1 MTVRDDETTC
11 DGDEISNYADVPF
24 PSELLIP
31 RSEWDQKFKEL
42 EKQHATLFGHK
53 REVIAGGH

>member
-31 RSEWDQKFKEL
+31 RSEWDEKFKEL
-42 EKQHATLFGHK
+42 EKQTRLYMVTSEK
-53 REVIAGGH
+53 